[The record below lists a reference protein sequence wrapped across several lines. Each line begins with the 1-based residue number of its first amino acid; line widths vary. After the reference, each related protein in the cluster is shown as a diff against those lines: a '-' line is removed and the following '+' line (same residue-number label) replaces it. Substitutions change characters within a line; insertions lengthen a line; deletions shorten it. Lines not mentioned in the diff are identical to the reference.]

1 MEVVMK
7 PIRFRVFR
15 FLRTAAAVLVTAGGL
30 AACGGGSSGGV
41 NTGGGGG
48 GGNAAPCLSTQGGG
62 SGFALG
68 SCLSTQ
74 TSVFQPVTAS
84 VVVNA
89 ASVVDFPSQDGYTL
103 SLLFPSG
110 LQSQQSLDGTTGFT
124 MANQPPASDRNI
136 VGVLRGQAYESPLHT
151 ELTPPYVALT
161 DFHRNWSFAT
171 EPSSN
176 PPLLAMSHASF
187 GTWEKFPNS
196 TTNDGFLGVWY
207 APRDLS
213 NNATWPAGPADI
225 VYEGRAVGVIAPTG
239 STGALTQPFGFSGHV
254 LITVDG
260 GTGRIKSGQLDGM
273 QISYRTSSGL
283 AVADPGIKTI
293 ALSTGTGTSPNPT
306 TGTLSTA
313 AGGTGANLVSGDYE
327 AKFFAPLGDPGA
339 ELAGQMRFTTDS
351 GLVGVASFGAV
362 RLP

>member
-7 PIRFRVFR
+7 PTRIRVLR
-15 FLRTAAAVLVTAGGL
+15 FLRTAAAVLATAGGL

-48 GGNAAPCLSTQGGG
+48 GGAAPCFSTQGGG

-84 VVVNA
+84 VVVA
-89 ASVVDFPSQDGYTL
+89 AGVVAFPSTDGYTL
-103 SLLFPSG
+103 SLTFPSA
-110 LQSQQSLDGTTGFT
+110 LQSFDETALAFT
-124 MANQPPASDRNI
+124 ASNQPPASDRNI

-161 DFHRNWSFAT
+161 DFHRNWSFDK
-171 EPSSN
+171 EPASN

-207 APRDLS
+207 APRGLS
-213 NNATWPAGPADI
+213 NDATWPLGPADI
-225 VYEGRAVGVIAPTG
+225 VYEGRSVGVIAPAG
-239 STGALTQPFGFSGHV
+239 SASAPLAQPFGFSAHV

-260 GTGRIKSGQLDGM
+260 GTGRIKSGQLDNM

-283 AVADPGIKTI
+283 AYGDPGVKAI
-293 ALSTGTGTSPNPT
+293 ALSTGTGTSPNAT
-306 TGTLSTA
+306 TGVLSTA

-327 AKFFAPLGDPGA
+327 AKFFALSGPAGA

-351 GLVGVASFGAV
+351 GLVGIASFGAV